1 MLISNS
7 DLIGKV
13 RSMLYASKDM
23 LTILAEGLFI
33 GCFYSCLEIAGKLR
47 PEPLSED

>member
-13 RSMLYASKDM
+13 RSMLYAGKDV
-23 LTILAEGLFI
+23 LIILAEVLFI
-33 GCFYSCLEIAGKLR
+33 GFFYSCLEIAGGLR
-47 PEPLSED
+47 LEPLSEG